1 MNDTFDDMMREHA
14 RKADSLVDY
23 GALCESVKR
32 KERQKRRSSR
42 VLVTSLASAAAC
54 AVLLLAGIRM
64 LKGSLPPQSLEK
76 NNAPLENL
84 SEPNA
89 APDHVVK
96 GGSEDQY
103 GCDAND
109 TDSTGE
115 PTKSFSGTAQGG
127 CADMANEL
135 RPLSEYE
142 SDGCKVERFDAGV
155 QSVADISAALS
166 LNAFDG
172 MTANASSRDYILA
185 YSDDK
190 EIEACIIHAAYEDL
204 RAGEAAVYM
213 NPDGTGGVIWRIGDD
228 AVIYIRTRGLDA
240 DGVKAL
246 IDFQR

>member
-23 GALCESVKR
+23 GALYESVKR

-84 SEPNA
+84 SEPNT

-96 GGSEDQY
+96 GG
-103 GCDAND
+103 CDANN

-142 SDGCKVERFDAGV
+142 SDGFKVERFDAGV
-155 QSVADISAALS
+155 QSAADISAALS

>member
-23 GALCESVKR
+23 GALYESVKR

-54 AVLLLAGIRM
+54 AVLLFAGIRM

-76 NNAPLENL
+76 NNAPLENI
-84 SEPNA
+84 SEPNT

-96 GGSEDQY
+96 G

-115 PTKSFSGTAQGG
+115 PTKSFSGTAQGV

-142 SDGCKVERFDAGV
+142 SDGFKVERFDAGV

>member
-23 GALCESVKR
+23 GALYESVKR

-84 SEPNA
+84 SEPNT

-96 GGSEDQY
+96 GG
-103 GCDAND
+103 CDANN

-115 PTKSFSGTAQGG
+115 PTKSFSGTAQGV

-142 SDGCKVERFDAGV
+142 SDGFKVERFDAGV
-155 QSVADISAALS
+155 QSAADISAALS

-240 DGVKAL
+240 DDVKAL

>member
-14 RKADSLVDY
+14 QKADSLVDY
-23 GALCESVKR
+23 GALYESVKR

-54 AVLLLAGIRM
+54 AVLLFAGIRM

-84 SEPNA
+84 SEPNV

-96 GGSEDQY
+96 D

-109 TDSTGE
+109 ADSTGE
-115 PTKSFSGTAQGG
+115 PTRSFFSTARGEG
-127 CADMANEL
+127 ADMANEL

-166 LNAFDG
+166 LDAFDG

>member
-23 GALCESVKR
+23 GALYESVKR

-84 SEPNA
+84 SEPNT

-96 GGSEDQY
+96 GG
-103 GCDAND
+103 CDANN

-155 QSVADISAALS
+155 QSAADISAALS

>member
-23 GALCESVKR
+23 GALYESVKR

-42 VLVTSLASAAAC
+42 ALVTSLASAAAC
-54 AVLLLAGIRM
+54 AVLLFAGIRM
-64 LKGSLPPQSLEK
+64 FKGSLPPQSLEK

-84 SEPNA
+84 REPNA

-96 GGSEDQY
+96 G

-155 QSVADISAALS
+155 QSAADISAALS

>member
-23 GALCESVKR
+23 GALYESVKR

-42 VLVTSLASAAAC
+42 VLVTLLASAAAC
-54 AVLLLAGIRM
+54 AVLLFAGIRM
-64 LKGSLPPQSLEK
+64 FKGSLPPQSLEK

-84 SEPNA
+84 REPNA

-96 GGSEDQY
+96 G

-155 QSVADISAALS
+155 QSAADISAALS

>member
-23 GALCESVKR
+23 GALYESVKR

-84 SEPNA
+84 SEPNT

-96 GGSEDQY
+96 GG
-103 GCDAND
+103 CDANN

-115 PTKSFSGTAQGG
+115 PTKSFSGTAQGV

-142 SDGCKVERFDAGV
+142 SDGFKVERFDAGV

>member
-23 GALCESVKR
+23 GALYESVKR

-54 AVLLLAGIRM
+54 AVLLFAGIRM
-64 LKGSLPPQSLEK
+64 LNGSLPPQSLEK
-76 NNAPLENL
+76 NSAPLENL
-84 SEPNA
+84 SEPNV

-96 GGSEDQY
+96 D

-109 TDSTGE
+109 ADSTGE
-115 PTKSFSGTAQGG
+115 PTRSFFSTARGEG
-127 CADMANEL
+127 ADMANEL
-135 RPLSEYE
+135 MPLSEYE

-185 YSDDK
+185 CSDDK

>member
-23 GALCESVKR
+23 GALYESVKR

-84 SEPNA
+84 SEPNT

-96 GGSEDQY
+96 GG
-103 GCDAND
+103 CDANN

-115 PTKSFSGTAQGG
+115 PTKSFSGTAQGV

-155 QSVADISAALS
+155 QSAADISAALS

>member
-23 GALCESVKR
+23 GALYESVKR

-54 AVLLLAGIRM
+54 AVLLFAGIRM
-64 LKGSLPPQSLEK
+64 LKGSLPPQSLED
-76 NNAPLENL
+76 NNAPLENI
-84 SEPNA
+84 SEPNT

-96 GGSEDQY
+96 G

-115 PTKSFSGTAQGG
+115 PTKSFSGTARGE

-190 EIEACIIHAAYEDL
+190 EIEACIIHDAYEDL

>member
-23 GALCESVKR
+23 GALYESVKR

-54 AVLLLAGIRM
+54 AVLLFAGIRM

-84 SEPNA
+84 SEPNT

-96 GGSEDQY
+96 GG
-103 GCDAND
+103 CDANN

-115 PTKSFSGTAQGG
+115 PTKSFSGTAQGV

-142 SDGCKVERFDAGV
+142 SDGFKVERFDAGV

>member
-14 RKADSLVDY
+14 QKADLLVDY
-23 GALCESVKR
+23 GALYESVKR

-54 AVLLLAGIRM
+54 AVLLFAGIRM
-64 LKGSLPPQSLEK
+64 FKGSLPPQSLEK

-84 SEPNA
+84 SEPNV

-96 GGSEDQY
+96 D

-109 TDSTGE
+109 ADSTGE
-115 PTKSFSGTAQGG
+115 PTRSFFSTARGEG
-127 CADMANEL
+127 ADMANEL

-166 LNAFDG
+166 LDAFDG

>member
-14 RKADSLVDY
+14 CKADSLVDY
-23 GALCESVKR
+23 GALYESVKR

-54 AVLLLAGIRM
+54 AVLLFAGIRM
-64 LKGSLPPQSLEK
+64 LKGSLPPQSPEK

-84 SEPNA
+84 SEPNV

-96 GGSEDQY
+96 D

-109 TDSTGE
+109 ADSTGE
-115 PTKSFSGTAQGG
+115 PTRSFFSTARGEG
-127 CADMANEL
+127 ADMANEL

-185 YSDDK
+185 CSDDK

>member
-23 GALCESVKR
+23 GALYESVKR

-54 AVLLLAGIRM
+54 AVLLFAGIRM
-64 LKGSLPPQSLEK
+64 LKGSLPPQSLED
-76 NNAPLENL
+76 NNAPLENI
-84 SEPNA
+84 SEPNT

-96 GGSEDQY
+96 G

-115 PTKSFSGTAQGG
+115 PTKSFSGTAQGV

-142 SDGCKVERFDAGV
+142 SDGFKVERFDAGV

>member
-23 GALCESVKR
+23 GALYESVKR

-54 AVLLLAGIRM
+54 AVLLFAGIRM

-76 NNAPLENL
+76 NNAPLENI
-84 SEPNA
+84 SEPNT

-96 GGSEDQY
+96 G

>member
-23 GALCESVKR
+23 GALYESVKR

-76 NNAPLENL
+76 NNAPLENI
-84 SEPNA
+84 SEPNT

-96 GGSEDQY
+96 G

-115 PTKSFSGTAQGG
+115 PTKSFSGTAQGV

-155 QSVADISAALS
+155 QSAADISAALS

>member
-23 GALCESVKR
+23 GALYESVKR

-64 LKGSLPPQSLEK
+64 LKGSLPPQSLED

-84 SEPNA
+84 REPNA

-96 GGSEDQY
+96 GG
-103 GCDAND
+103 CDANGAD
-109 TDSTGE
+109 PAGE

-142 SDGCKVERFDAGV
+142 SDGFKVERFDAGV

>member
-23 GALCESVKR
+23 GALYESVKR

-54 AVLLLAGIRM
+54 AVLLFAGIRM

-76 NNAPLENL
+76 NNAPLENI
-84 SEPNA
+84 SEPNT

-96 GGSEDQY
+96 GG
-103 GCDAND
+103 CDANN

-115 PTKSFSGTAQGG
+115 PTKSFSGTARGG

-142 SDGCKVERFDAGV
+142 SDGFKVERFDAGV

>member
-1 MNDTFDDMMREHA
+1 
-14 RKADSLVDY
+14 
-23 GALCESVKR
+23 
-32 KERQKRRSSR
+32 
-42 VLVTSLASAAAC
+42 
-54 AVLLLAGIRM
+54 
-64 LKGSLPPQSLEK
+64 
-76 NNAPLENL
+76 
-84 SEPNA
+84 
-89 APDHVVK
+89 
-96 GGSEDQY
+96 
-103 GCDAND
+103 
-109 TDSTGE
+109 
-115 PTKSFSGTAQGG
+115 
-127 CADMANEL
+127 MANEL

-166 LNAFDG
+166 LDAFDG

-185 YSDDK
+185 CSDDK

-246 IDFQR
+246 IDFQG

>member
-14 RKADSLVDY
+14 QKADSLVDY
-23 GALCESVKR
+23 GALYESVKR

-54 AVLLLAGIRM
+54 AVLLFAGIRM

-76 NNAPLENL
+76 NSAPLENL
-84 SEPNA
+84 SEPNV

-96 GGSEDQY
+96 D

-109 TDSTGE
+109 ADSTGE
-115 PTKSFSGTAQGG
+115 PTRSFFSTARGEG
-127 CADMANEL
+127 ADMANEL

>member
-23 GALCESVKR
+23 GALYESVKR

-84 SEPNA
+84 REPNA

-96 GGSEDQY
+96 GG
-103 GCDAND
+103 CDAND
-109 TDSTGE
+109 ADPAGE

>member
-23 GALCESVKR
+23 GALYESVKR

-42 VLVTSLASAAAC
+42 ALVTSLASAAAC

-84 SEPNA
+84 REPNA

-96 GGSEDQY
+96 G

-240 DGVKAL
+240 DDVKAL

>member
-1 MNDTFDDMMREHA
+1 
-14 RKADSLVDY
+14 
-23 GALCESVKR
+23 
-32 KERQKRRSSR
+32 
-42 VLVTSLASAAAC
+42 
-54 AVLLLAGIRM
+54 M
-64 LKGSLPPQSLEK
+64 LKGSLPPQSLED

-84 SEPNA
+84 SEPNT

-96 GGSEDQY
+96 GG
-103 GCDAND
+103 CDANNAD
-109 TDSTGE
+109 PAVE
-115 PTKSFSGTAQGG
+115 PTKSFSGTAQGV

-142 SDGCKVERFDAGV
+142 SDGFKVERFDAGV

-246 IDFQR
+246 IDLQR

>member
-14 RKADSLVDY
+14 QKADSLVDY
-23 GALCESVKR
+23 GALYESVKR

-54 AVLLLAGIRM
+54 AVLLFAGIRM
-64 LKGSLPPQSLEK
+64 LNGSLPPQSLEK
-76 NNAPLENL
+76 NSAPLENL
-84 SEPNA
+84 SEPNV

-96 GGSEDQY
+96 D

-109 TDSTGE
+109 ADSTGE
-115 PTKSFSGTAQGG
+115 PTRSFFSTARGEG
-127 CADMANEL
+127 ADMANEL

-142 SDGCKVERFDAGV
+142 SDGFKVERFDAGV

>member
-23 GALCESVKR
+23 GALYESVKR

-84 SEPNA
+84 SEPNT

-96 GGSEDQY
+96 GG
-103 GCDAND
+103 CDANN

>member
-23 GALCESVKR
+23 GALYESVKR

-42 VLVTSLASAAAC
+42 ALVTSLASAAAC
-54 AVLLLAGIRM
+54 AVLLFAGIRM
-64 LKGSLPPQSLEK
+64 FKGSLPPQSLEK
-76 NNAPLENL
+76 NNAPLENI
-84 SEPNA
+84 SEPNT

-96 GGSEDQY
+96 G

-155 QSVADISAALS
+155 QSAADISAALS

>member
-23 GALCESVKR
+23 GALYESVKR

-84 SEPNA
+84 SEPNT

-96 GGSEDQY
+96 GG
-103 GCDAND
+103 CDANN

-135 RPLSEYE
+135 RHLSEYE

-155 QSVADISAALS
+155 QSAADISAALS

>member
-14 RKADSLVDY
+14 QKADSLVDY
-23 GALCESVKR
+23 GALYESVKR

-54 AVLLLAGIRM
+54 AVLLFAGIRM

-84 SEPNA
+84 SEPNV

-96 GGSEDQY
+96 D

-109 TDSTGE
+109 ADSTGE
-115 PTKSFSGTAQGG
+115 PTRSFFSTARGEG
-127 CADMANEL
+127 ADMANEL

-166 LNAFDG
+166 LDAFDG

-185 YSDDK
+185 CSDDK

>member
-23 GALCESVKR
+23 GALYESVKR

-54 AVLLLAGIRM
+54 AVLLFAGIRM
-64 LKGSLPPQSLEK
+64 LNGSLPPQSLEK
-76 NNAPLENL
+76 NSAPLENL
-84 SEPNA
+84 SEPNV

-96 GGSEDQY
+96 D

-109 TDSTGE
+109 ADSTGE
-115 PTKSFSGTAQGG
+115 PTRSFFSTARGEG
-127 CADMANEL
+127 ADMANEL

-166 LNAFDG
+166 LDAFDG

-185 YSDDK
+185 CSDDK

>member
-23 GALCESVKR
+23 GALYESVKR

-42 VLVTSLASAAAC
+42 ALVTSLASAAAC
-54 AVLLLAGIRM
+54 AVLLFAGIRM
-64 LKGSLPPQSLEK
+64 LKGSLPPQSLED

-84 SEPNA
+84 SEPNT

-96 GGSEDQY
+96 G

-155 QSVADISAALS
+155 QSAADISAALS

>member
-23 GALCESVKR
+23 GALYESVKR

-84 SEPNA
+84 SEPNT

-96 GGSEDQY
+96 GG
-103 GCDAND
+103 CDANN

-115 PTKSFSGTAQGG
+115 PTKSFSGTAQGV

-155 QSVADISAALS
+155 QSAADISAALS

-246 IDFQR
+246 IDFQG

>member
-23 GALCESVKR
+23 GALYESVKR

-84 SEPNA
+84 SEPNT

-96 GGSEDQY
+96 G

-115 PTKSFSGTAQGG
+115 PTKSFSGTAQGV

-142 SDGCKVERFDAGV
+142 SDGFKVERFDAGV
-155 QSVADISAALS
+155 QSAADISAALS

>member
-23 GALCESVKR
+23 GALYESVKR

-54 AVLLLAGIRM
+54 AVLLFAGIRM

-76 NNAPLENL
+76 NSAPLENL
-84 SEPNA
+84 SEPNV

-96 GGSEDQY
+96 D

-109 TDSTGE
+109 ADSTGE
-115 PTKSFSGTAQGG
+115 PTRSFFSTARGEG
-127 CADMANEL
+127 ADMANEL
-135 RPLSEYE
+135 MPLSEYE

>member
-1 MNDTFDDMMREHA
+1 
-14 RKADSLVDY
+14 
-23 GALCESVKR
+23 
-32 KERQKRRSSR
+32 
-42 VLVTSLASAAAC
+42 
-54 AVLLLAGIRM
+54 
-64 LKGSLPPQSLEK
+64 
-76 NNAPLENL
+76 
-84 SEPNA
+84 
-89 APDHVVK
+89 
-96 GGSEDQY
+96 
-103 GCDAND
+103 
-109 TDSTGE
+109 
-115 PTKSFSGTAQGG
+115 
-127 CADMANEL
+127 MANEL

-155 QSVADISAALS
+155 QSAADISAALS

>member
-23 GALCESVKR
+23 GALYESVKR
-32 KERQKRRSSR
+32 KKRQKRRSSR
-42 VLVTSLASAAAC
+42 ALVTSLASAAAC
-54 AVLLLAGIRM
+54 AVLLFAGIRM
-64 LKGSLPPQSLEK
+64 LKGSLPPQSPEK
-76 NNAPLENL
+76 NNAPLENI
-84 SEPNA
+84 SEPNT

-96 GGSEDQY
+96 S
-103 GCDAND
+103 GCDADNA
-109 TDSTGE
+109 DSTAE
-115 PTKSFSGTAQGG
+115 PTRSFSGTAQGG

>member
-23 GALCESVKR
+23 GALYESVKR

-54 AVLLLAGIRM
+54 AVLLFAGIRM
-64 LKGSLPPQSLEK
+64 LNGSLPPQSLEK
-76 NNAPLENL
+76 NSAPLENL
-84 SEPNA
+84 SEPNV

-96 GGSEDQY
+96 D

-109 TDSTGE
+109 ADSTGE
-115 PTKSFSGTAQGG
+115 PTRSFFSTARGEG
-127 CADMANEL
+127 ADMANEL

>member
-23 GALCESVKR
+23 GALYESVKR

-84 SEPNA
+84 SEPNT

-96 GGSEDQY
+96 GG
-103 GCDAND
+103 CDANN

-115 PTKSFSGTAQGG
+115 PTKSFSGTAQGV

-142 SDGCKVERFDAGV
+142 SDGFKVERFDAGV
-155 QSVADISAALS
+155 QSAADISAALS

>member
-14 RKADSLVDY
+14 QKADSLVDY
-23 GALCESVKR
+23 GALYESVKR

-54 AVLLLAGIRM
+54 AVLLFAGIRM

-84 SEPNA
+84 SEPNT

-96 GGSEDQY
+96 D

-109 TDSTGE
+109 ADSTGE
-115 PTKSFSGTAQGG
+115 PTRSFFSTARGEG
-127 CADMANEL
+127 ADMANEL

-166 LNAFDG
+166 LDAFDG

-185 YSDDK
+185 CSDDK